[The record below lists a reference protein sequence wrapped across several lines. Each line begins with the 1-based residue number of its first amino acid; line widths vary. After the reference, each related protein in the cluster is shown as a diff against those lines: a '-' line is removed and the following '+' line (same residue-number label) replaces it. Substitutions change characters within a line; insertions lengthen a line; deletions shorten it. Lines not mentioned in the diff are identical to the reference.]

1 MHVRKFQLTPMINCL
16 IQSAFQT
23 GCLSVASEA
32 LIRQVLSMQGCQCY
46 DLTALKQLET
56 AVQSG
61 QILREASG
69 SSPFALVEHSSPM

>member
-1 MHVRKFQLTPMINCL
+1 MINCL

-32 LIRQVLSMQGCQCY
+32 LLRQVLSMQGYQY
-46 DLTALKQLET
+46 HDIAALKQLET

-61 QILREASG
+61 QIQRESRG
-69 SSPFALVEHSSPM
+69 GPPFDLTQSFGKV